1 MMLLKMTK
9 NIPSVASMADSFKGY
24 TQTGLTLGRF
34 WQEHKLHLNVAFPN
48 GFVMLQLHFC
58 IYKIWLIRLTSVG
71 LYRR

>member
-9 NIPSVASMADSFKGY
+9 NIPSALKAIPK
-24 TQTGLTLGRF
+24 TGLTLGRF